1 MGGYVFISYSTKNQ
15 QLADFVKDMVVRKG
29 MRYWMAP
36 YCIPAG
42 AKYAY
47 AINDAIENCSCFLLL
62 LTQESQSSEF
72 VEREVE
78 RAISYQKPVIPIQFG
93 EFYLNS
99 GFRFYIGNSQI
110 IRITKQNEMTPEI
123 EKIMGVI
130 YRYVMP
136 KIQSS
141 LEYTYDR
148 KSVEDNEYI
157 KYINTKKWY
166 ESRVSR
172 YILGNLICVLA
183 FFPLC
188 LITPYVFGIDLIAII
203 MWNVIVTTQVKKY
216 KKFQKIFDEKK

>member
-1 MGGYVFISYSTKNQ
+1 M
-15 QLADFVKDMVVRKG
+15 
-29 MRYWMAP
+29 
-36 YCIPAG
+36 
-42 AKYAY
+42 
-47 AINDAIENCSCFLLL
+47 
-62 LTQESQSSEF
+62 
-72 VEREVE
+72 
-78 RAISYQKPVIPIQFG
+78 IPIQFG

-148 KSVEDNEYI
+148 KSVEDKEYI

-188 LITPYVFGIDLIAII
+188 LITPYVFGIDN
-203 MWNVIVTTQVKKY
+203 M
-216 KKFQKIFDEKK
+216 